1 MGTLEDFQAFGQKH
15 NNNSPCPRT
24 ADKKHDAAVYAETSL
39 QRTQINTKEG
49 GRSEVFGRSHGGLLV
64 LSLDHLVMLAA
75 LQIISQLRVVGV
87 GGALPGSLPLKETS
101 RALRKPTGSTVS
113 SVTSTVTFQ

>member
-1 MGTLEDFQAFGQKH
+1 MDKNTTITRPAPAQQTRSTTLP
-15 NNNSPCPRT
+15 STPRPG
-24 ADKKHDAAVYAETSL
+24 ASL

-49 GRSEVFGRSHGGLLV
+49 GRSEVFGRSHGRLLV

>member
-1 MGTLEDFQAFGQKH
+1 MGSLEGFQAFGQKH
-15 NNNSPCPRT
+15 NNHSSCRRT
-24 ADKKHDAAVYAETSL
+24 ADEKHDAAVCAGVAL
-39 QRTQINTKEG
+39 QRTNTKEG
-49 GRSEVFGRSHGGLLV
+49 RRSEVLGRSHGRLLV

-101 RALRKPTGSTVS
+101 RAVRKPAAW
-113 SVTSTVTFQ
+113 